1 VNQQKS
7 PKRALKKEE
16 GSMRSVCVVD
26 NSTLITLTRL
36 YQLSIFS
43 QLTSLFERIHIPL
56 KVKEEYE
63 NEFSIRAEPNRKL
76 VLSQMSLNSGFLS
89 ICSKYDTI
97 SLVILKTTEGID
109 AGEAEAAAQHK
120 TVNSRFVLSDDKKFI
135 LGLKKAD
142 PHIKVIGTIHLIA
155 WLDISRSILD
165 PKEYFKIVYKR
176 IQFDSKMLRAAYR
189 EIYMIL
195 RIPIDK
201 RLLSK
206 KTSLKTLGIR

>member
-1 VNQQKS
+1 VNQQKR
-7 PKRALKKEE
+7 PNRALKKEE

-176 IQFDSKMLRAAYR
+176 IQFDSKMLRAAYK

>member
-1 VNQQKS
+1 
-7 PKRALKKEE
+7 
-16 GSMRSVCVVD
+16 MRSVCVVD

-43 QLTSLFERIHIPL
+43 QLTSLFEKIHIPL

-76 VLSQMSLNSGFLS
+76 VLNQMSLNSGFLS

-176 IQFDSKMLRAAYR
+176 IQFDSKMLRTAYK

-201 RLLSK
+201 KLLSK

>member
-1 VNQQKS
+1 
-7 PKRALKKEE
+7 
-16 GSMRSVCVVD
+16 MRSVCVVD

>member
-1 VNQQKS
+1 
-7 PKRALKKEE
+7 
-16 GSMRSVCVVD
+16 MRSVCVVD

-176 IQFDSKMLRAAYR
+176 IQFDSKMLRAAYK

>member
-1 VNQQKS
+1 
-7 PKRALKKEE
+7 
-16 GSMRSVCVVD
+16 MRSVCVVD

-176 IQFDSKMLRAAYR
+176 IQFDSKMLRTAYK